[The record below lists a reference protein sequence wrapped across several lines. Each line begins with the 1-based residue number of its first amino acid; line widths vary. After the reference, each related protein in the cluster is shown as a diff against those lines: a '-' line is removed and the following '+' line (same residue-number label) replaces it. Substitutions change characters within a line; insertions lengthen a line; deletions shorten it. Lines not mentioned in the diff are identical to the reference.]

1 VNDFYKEDLARLQES
16 FNAAQSTMEL
26 LVRQM
31 AELKLQLQ
39 AMSLSYAEEV
49 TDLNDID
56 HKEQ

>member
-1 VNDFYKEDLARLQES
+1 LARLQES

-39 AMSLSYAEEV
+39 AMSLRYAEEG